1 MKIKLFNNINILLQ
15 KKGISIR
22 KMAIE
27 LKMDYKT
34 AHNLANREDLS
45 TTQLGTLKKVADYL
59 EVSIEEMYEEKDI

>member
-1 MKIKLFNNINILLQ
+1 
-15 KKGISIR
+15 
-22 KMAIE
+22 MAIE